1 MRNDGEYNFK
11 RLNVEFYSEGVK
23 LKGWLYLPQGSEKF
37 PAIVMTHGFSAVK
50 EMYLDSFAEVF
61 AKAGFVVLV
70 YDNRNFGE
78 SEGEPRQE
86 IDPWQQVKDYRYAI
100 SYARLRSEVDPERI
114 GIWGTSYSGGHVI
127 VVGSLDSRVKAIVAQ
142 VPLVSGSE
150 NLRRLVRSDM
160 IPQLRAMFAEDYER
174 RMKGEKPLTIPVVC
188 KSPPEMC
195 ALPTADAYEWF
206 TETGKKRAPT
216 WKNEVTLRSVE
227 YLSMYEPIN
236 FIRGVSPKPIML
248 IVAQNDVLTPTDLA
262 LEAYE
267 RALPPKESEILP
279 GGHFDAYVKEF
290 ERSSRIARDFFLQ
303 HLGQKIIFNGKSNNY
318 Y

>member
-1 MRNDGEYNFK
+1 M
-11 RLNVEFYSEGVK
+11 
-23 LKGWLYLPQGSEKF
+23 
-37 PAIVMTHGFSAVK
+37 
-50 EMYLDSFAEVF
+50 
-61 AKAGFVVLV
+61 
-70 YDNRNFGE
+70 
-78 SEGEPRQE
+78 
-86 IDPWQQVKDYRYAI
+86 
-100 SYARLRSEVDPERI
+100 
-114 GIWGTSYSGGHVI
+114 GTSYSGGHVI

-160 IPQLRAMFAEDYER
+160 ILQLRAMFAEDYER

-206 TETGKKRAPT
+206 TETGKKRAPN
-216 WKNEVTLRSVE
+216 WKNDVTLRSVE

-267 RALPPKESEILP
+267 RALPPKELEILP

-290 ERSSRIARDFFLQ
+290 ERSSKIARDFFLQ
-303 HLGQKIIFNGKSNNY
+303 HLGKK
-318 Y
+318 

>member
-303 HLGQKIIFNGKSNNY
+303 HLGKK
-318 Y
+318 

>member
-23 LKGWLYLPQGSEKF
+23 LKGWLYLLEGSEKF
-37 PAIVMTHGFSAVK
+37 PVIVMSHGFSAVK

-100 SYARLRSEVDPERI
+100 SYVRLRSEVDPERI
-114 GIWGTSYSGGHVI
+114 GIWGSSYSGGHVI

-150 NLRRLVRSDM
+150 NLRRLVKSDM

-206 TETGKKRAPT
+206 TETGKKRAPN

-248 IVAQNDVLTPTDLA
+248 ILAQNDVLTPTDLA

-267 RALPPKESEILP
+267 RALPPKELEILP

-290 ERSSRIARDFFLQ
+290 ERSSKIARDFFLQ
-303 HLGQKIIFNGKSNNY
+303 HLGKK
-318 Y
+318 

>member
-23 LKGWLYLPQGSEKF
+23 LKGWLYLPEGSEKF
-37 PAIVMTHGFSAVK
+37 PAIVMAHGFSAVK

-100 SYARLRSEVDPERI
+100 SHVRLRPEVDPERI

-150 NLRRLVRSDM
+150 NLRRLVKSDM

-206 TETGKKRAPT
+206 TETGKKRAPN

-267 RALPPKESEILP
+267 RALPPKELEILP

-290 ERSSRIARDFFLQ
+290 ERSSKIARDFFLQ
-303 HLGQKIIFNGKSNNY
+303 HLGKK
-318 Y
+318 

>member
-142 VPLVSGSE
+142 VPLISGSE

-160 IPQLRAMFAEDYER
+160 RPQLRAMFAEDYER

-206 TETGKKRAPT
+206 TETGKKRAPN
-216 WKNEVTLRSVE
+216 WKNEVTLRSLE

-290 ERSSRIARDFFLQ
+290 ERSSRIARDFLLQ
-303 HLGQKIIFNGKSNNY
+303 HLGKK
-318 Y
+318 

>member
-1 MRNDGEYNFK
+1 MRNGGEYNFK
-11 RLNVEFYSEGVK
+11 RLNAEFYSEGVK
-23 LKGWLYLPQGSEKF
+23 LKGWLYLPEGSEKF
-37 PAIVMTHGFSAVK
+37 PAIVMAHGFSAVK
-50 EMYLDSFAEVF
+50 EMYLDNFAEVL

-100 SYARLRSEVDPERI
+100 SYIRLRSEIDPERI

-127 VVGSLDSRVKAIVAQ
+127 VVGSLDSRVKAVVAQ

-160 IPQLRAMFAEDYER
+160 MPQLRAMFAEDYER
-174 RMKGEKPLTIPVVC
+174 RIKGEKPLTIPVVC

-195 ALPTADAYEWF
+195 ALPTADSYEWF
-206 TETGKKRAPT
+206 IETGKKKAPN

-227 YLSMYEPIN
+227 YLSMYEPVN
-236 FIRGVSPKPIML
+236 FIKGVSPKPIML
-248 IVAQNDVLTPTDLA
+248 VVAQNDVLTPMDLA

-267 RALPPKESEILP
+267 RALPPKELEMLS

-290 ERSSRIARDFFLQ
+290 ERSSKIATNFFLQ
-303 HLGQKIIFNGKSNNY
+303 HLGKR
-318 Y
+318 

>member
-1 MRNDGEYNFK
+1 MKNGEYSFK
-11 RLNVEFYSEGVK
+11 RINIEFNSEGVK
-23 LKGWLYLPQGSEKF
+23 LRGWLYLPESETKL
-37 PAIVMTHGFSAVK
+37 PGIVMAHGFSAVK
-50 EMYLDSFAEVF
+50 EMYLDNFAEVF
-61 AKAGFVVLV
+61 AKSGFVVLV

-100 SYARLRSEVDPERI
+100 SYLRQLQYVDPNRI

-127 VVGSLDSRVKAIVAQ
+127 VVGALDKRVKAIVSQ

-150 NLRRLVRSDM
+150 NLKRLVRNDM

-174 RMKGEKPLTIPVVC
+174 RLRGESPLMIPVVC
-188 KSPPEMC
+188 KSPPEVC
-195 ALPTADAYEWF
+195 ALPTSDSYEWF
-206 TETGKKRAPT
+206 IETSKKRAPN

-236 FIRGVSPKPIML
+236 YIKQVSPTPLML
-248 IVAQNDVLTPTDLA
+248 IVAENDVLTPTDLA

-267 RALPPKESEILP
+267 RALPPKELYILP

-290 ERSSRIARDFFLQ
+290 EKSSKTALNFFLQ
-303 HLGQKIIFNGKSNNY
+303 HLAKK
-318 Y
+318 